1 MRDIASRIKATV
13 LAIICLIAALIQ
25 HEYPPAPFSKF
36 GLNYLYN
43 GRSLT
48 FKSLARAQKT
58 RGAARTG

>member
-13 LAIICLIAALIQ
+13 LAMVCLIAALIQ
-25 HEYPPAPFSKF
+25 QEYPSAPFSKF
-36 GLNYLYN
+36 GLYYLYY

-48 FKSLARAQKT
+48 FKSLARTQKT